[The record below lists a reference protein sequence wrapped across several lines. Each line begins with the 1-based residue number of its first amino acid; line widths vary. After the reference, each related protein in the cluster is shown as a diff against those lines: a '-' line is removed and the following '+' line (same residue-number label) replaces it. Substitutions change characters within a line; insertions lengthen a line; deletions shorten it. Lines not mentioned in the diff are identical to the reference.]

1 MILDVT
7 GEKRRYEKVLE
18 NLRNS
23 SISENNKRTIYD
35 FLSDKESEEIGY
47 ERLIKYVEYL
57 TLISSWLGKDFQDS
71 DIEDLRRVIK
81 KLRRQQ
87 WSEWTKASI
96 KAVLKKFYQWLRGYK
111 EGYPPEVSWI
121 KTTIKTG
128 KRKIIPEDLLTEK
141 EVLKLIEACNSPRDK
156 AIIALLYDVGCR
168 PSELLTMRRKNVQF
182 DEYSA
187 IVTLKGKT
195 GMRRVRAVF
204 STPYLNQWL
213 SLLPKEPEHPLWPY
227 DRGPGY
233 LKREGLRKILRSTA
247 EKAKL
252 KKRVYPYLFR
262 HTRATLNATFMTEA
276 EMCIYFGWE
285 QGSRMPRIYVHLSGR
300 EVDDKLLRFYNL
312 KKERERV
319 KEPRKCPVCREIN
332 PPNAEICFKC
342 LRPLTESVSIEE
354 FKLLI
359 AKVFKMLE
367 DKKRLAE
374 LARELER

>member
-1 MILDVT
+1 LILDVT

-23 SISENNKRTIYD
+23 SVSENNKRTIYD

-141 EVLKLIEACNSPRDK
+141 EVLKLIEACSSPRDK

-227 DRGPGY
+227 DRGPG
-233 LKREGLRKILRSTA
+233 I
-247 EKAKL
+247 
-252 KKRVYPYLFR
+252 
-262 HTRATLNATFMTEA
+262 
-276 EMCIYFGWE
+276 
-285 QGSRMPRIYVHLSGR
+285 
-300 EVDDKLLRFYNL
+300 
-312 KKERERV
+312 
-319 KEPRKCPVCREIN
+319 
-332 PPNAEICFKC
+332 
-342 LRPLTESVSIEE
+342 
-354 FKLLI
+354 
-359 AKVFKMLE
+359 
-367 DKKRLAE
+367 
-374 LARELER
+374 